1 MLPQRVKPD
10 ASMAL
15 LYRFTRAKDRA
26 GTGIFTF
33 IVTRSVTRD
42 FHRDATT
49 KEFTFGY
56 HRWVVSFNRSDSK
69 MLGVHLI
76 LRNAS
81 AGTRCYV
88 DYTFSLLNRE
98 HFSKNEIF
106 FEKQCRFNADQPAQ
120 GPAKWILMSELHS
133 RKFSDENGEFLMDL
147 TMSNPLTVYEV
158 DVRMSHLPFGHHH
171 KLSNAET
178 PYFAFGGFEWNIGIH
193 PQGIPEDQETSNR
206 PKILLNRLTG
216 FDHAVRVQYRI
227 VLGDAD
233 RVFDSGVLCQISDV
247 TGKIRGFPLKCG
259 IADLLHRGI
268 LRIYVEMMF
277 ANAISEVLIP
287 LQNRDP
293 SDTTPNCYD
302 REKHAWLAEGDIEG
316 ECLKLKLFCSDL
328 HHVPRN
334 HLRYVSWNAYVVRN
348 ESNEATKEK
357 NMIVLNAPHWNYYIQ
372 EGVDMGIVMETDI
385 PVSVVDDLTNNCK
398 ETNKSVTIEIEW
410 LDSLLLFSAIYHKYD
425 DIRRLHCHQM
435 KREIMALQA
444 ENYSL
449 ERQLFSYQKSISIV
463 NSRGQPP
470 EVLPQE
476 DAVEEPFRTLPQGEN
491 FPEVKYI

>member
-1 MLPQRVKPD
+1 
-10 ASMAL
+10 MAL
-15 LYRFTRAKDRA
+15 LYRFTRVKDRA
-26 GTGIFTF
+26 GTGVFTF

-56 HRWVVSFNRSDSK
+56 HRWVISFNRSDSK

-76 LRNAS
+76 LRNATAS
-81 AGTRCYV
+81 TRCYV
-88 DYTFSLLNRE
+88 DYSFCLLNRE

-120 GPAKWILMSELHS
+120 GPARWILMSELHS

-147 TMSNPLTVYEV
+147 VMSNPLTVYEV
-158 DVRMSHLPFGHHH
+158 DLRMSHLPFGPHH

-178 PYFAFGGFEWNIGIH
+178 AYFAFGGFEWNIGIH

-233 RVFDSGVLCQISDV
+233 RVFDSGVLCQMSDV
-247 TGKIRGFPLKCG
+247 TGRIRGFPLKCTVG
-259 IADLLHRGI
+259 DLLRRGI
-268 LRIYVEMMF
+268 LRIYVEMMY

-287 LQNRDP
+287 LQNKDP

-334 HLRYVSWNAYVVRN
+334 HLRYVSWNAYVVRSDSGIP
-348 ESNEATKEK
+348 SNEKE
-357 NMIVLNAPHWNYYIQ
+357 NDMIVVLNAPHWNYYIQ

-385 PVSVVDDLTNNCK
+385 PVSLVDEFSDNYK
-398 ETNKSVTIEIEW
+398 ETNKSLTVQIEW
-410 LDSLLLFSAIYHKYD
+410 LDSLLLFSATYHKYD

-435 KREIMALQA
+435 KREIMALQT

-449 ERQLFSYQKSISIV
+449 ERQLFSYQKSISMV
-463 NSRGQPP
+463 NSRGQTGD
-470 EVLPQE
+470 ELPN
-476 DAVEEPFRTLPQGEN
+476 EEPEANNFYERRTLPQGES
-491 FPEVKYI
+491 FPDAKYI

>member
-1 MLPQRVKPD
+1 
-10 ASMAL
+10 
-15 LYRFTRAKDRA
+15 
-26 GTGIFTF
+26 
-33 IVTRSVTRD
+33 
-42 FHRDATT
+42 
-49 KEFTFGY
+49 
-56 HRWVVSFNRSDSK
+56 
-69 MLGVHLI
+69 
-76 LRNAS
+76 
-81 AGTRCYV
+81 
-88 DYTFSLLNRE
+88 
-98 HFSKNEIF
+98 
-106 FEKQCRFNADQPAQ
+106 
-120 GPAKWILMSELHS
+120 MSELHS
-133 RKFSDENGEFLMDL
+133 RKFADENGEFLMDL
-147 TMSNPLTVYEV
+147 TMSNALTVYEV
-158 DVRMSHLPFGHHH
+158 DLRMSHLPFGSHQ

-178 PYFAFGGFEWNIGIH
+178 PYFAFGGFEWNVAIH
-193 PQGIPEDQETSNR
+193 PQGGFDFIAIHIFVPHWNEKLGEKIRNFKVYAVDKSADWKVLLFIVRKRVLQLSLLVCGCSKLWWCSLGLPEDQETSNR

-216 FDHAVRVQYRI
+216 FDHAVRVQYRV
-227 VLGDAD
+227 VLGDAE
-233 RVFDSGVLCQISDV
+233 RVFDSGIQCQMSDM

-259 IADLLHRGI
+259 VSDLLHRGL

-348 ESNEATKEK
+348 ET

-385 PVSVVDDLTNNCK
+385 PVSVVDDLSNNCK
-398 ETNKSVTIEIEW
+398 EPKSVTIEIEW

-435 KREIMALQA
+435 KREIVALQE

-470 EVLPQE
+470 EGADGVYE
-476 DAVEEPFRTLPQGEN
+476 HRAQGES
-491 FPEVKYI
+491 FPDVKYM